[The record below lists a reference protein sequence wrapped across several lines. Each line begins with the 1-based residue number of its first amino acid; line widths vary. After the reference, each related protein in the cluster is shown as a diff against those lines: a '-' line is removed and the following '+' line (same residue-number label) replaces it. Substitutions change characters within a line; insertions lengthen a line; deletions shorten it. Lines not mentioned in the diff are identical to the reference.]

1 MKFNIPKKFG
11 IVIKVSATILFVAY
25 AAITSDVEVVRGNTV
40 QEKINVTQNIIPYE
54 SYEQVNNNLDFGE
67 KRVVQVGINGL
78 SANYNGTEI
87 ILQNPQS
94 EIVEVGQKIIDTFTG
109 SLTGYGPDCYGCSG
123 RVGGGQDVRNGNIY
137 YNDVKYGKLR
147 IVAAD
152 AKFPYGTIMRIRDA
166 RISNEPIMAIVL
178 DRGGAVKGN
187 KLDLLFESS
196 SSVPGIATQSNIT
209 VDVIRLGY

>member
-11 IVIKVSATILFVAY
+11 IVIKISAIAMFVGYAIL
-25 AAITSDVEVVRGNTV
+25 TSDVETVHGNTAV
-40 QEKINVTQNIIPYE
+40 VKPEVTQTIIPYE

-67 KRVVQVGINGL
+67 KRVVQSGINGL
-78 SANYNGTEI
+78 IANYGDTKIVLQQPQTEI
-87 ILQNPQS
+87 I
-94 EIVEVGQKIIDTFTG
+94 EYGEKILYRFNG
-109 SLTGYGPDCYGCSG
+109 SMTGYGPDCAGCSG
-123 RVGGGQDVRNGNIY
+123 RVGAGQNVTNGNIY
-137 YNDVKYGKLR
+137 YNDSKYGKLR

-152 AKFPYGTIMRIRDA
+152 TKLPYGTVIRIRNS

-187 KLDLLFESS
+187 LIDLLFASS
-196 SSVPGIATQSNIT
+196 SEIPAGTTQSNIA